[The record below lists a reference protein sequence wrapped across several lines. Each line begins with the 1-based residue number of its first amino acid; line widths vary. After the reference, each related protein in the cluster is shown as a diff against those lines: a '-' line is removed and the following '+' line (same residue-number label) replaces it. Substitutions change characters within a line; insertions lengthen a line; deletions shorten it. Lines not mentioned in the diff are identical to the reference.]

1 LHSFSRKTTKE
12 LIDRYKLSKST
23 ISYIL
28 SYDKPNEPNL
38 SSLCVQGIF
47 QADSGITIS
56 LTGFPKLKS
65 TKLLKRYKTIIHN
78 HDSIFGP

>member
-1 LHSFSRKTTKE
+1 MAGQFEGSNSRVGH
-12 LIDRYKLSKST
+12 
-23 ISYIL
+23 
-28 SYDKPNEPNL
+28 NEPNL

-56 LTGFPKLKS
+56 LTGFPKIKS

>member
-1 LHSFSRKTTKE
+1 MGKMGLTSPISVVCAYRAFSRQ
-12 LIDRYKLSKST
+12 I
-23 ISYIL
+23 
-28 SYDKPNEPNL
+28 
-38 SSLCVQGIF
+38 
-47 QADSGITIS
+47 SGITIS